1 MESPSVIRI
10 GNCLINPKQH
20 IKRMLTM
27 IQRVFTRHSVLMVTV
42 FSATLL
48 TGCGSSK
55 QPPTEKMA
63 TAESYIN
70 TARESEAR
78 DLVELRR
85 AEDKLS
91 QAKTAVAEEEYEVA
105 ERLADQALIDARL
118 AEAKAESNAARQ
130 ATEDLRD
137 SINTLRREVNR

>member
-1 MESPSVIRI
+1 
-10 GNCLINPKQH
+10 
-20 IKRMLTM
+20 M

-42 FSATLL
+42 FSAALL
-48 TGCGSSK
+48 AGCGSSK

-70 TARESEAR
+70 TARETEAR

-91 QAKTAVAEEEYEVA
+91 QAKAAVAEEEYEVA
-105 ERLADQALIDARL
+105 ERLAEQALIDARL

-137 SINTLRREVNR
+137 SIDTLRREVNR